1 MKKLQFIEL
10 ILTSFLFALII
21 ANLVEI
27 LKPELWLVSA
37 LISFIIWLLGGIR
50 YFKLKNK
57 MFENKL
63 TNFMN

>member
-1 MKKLQFIEL
+1 MKTLQFIEL

-37 LISFIIWLLGGIR
+37 LISFIIWSLGGFR
-50 YFKLKNK
+50 FFKLKN
-57 MFENKL
+57 ERLNSRH
-63 TNFMN
+63 NY

>member
-27 LKPELWLVSA
+27 LEPELWLVGA

-63 TNFMN
+63 TNFIN

>member
-27 LKPELWLVSA
+27 LEPELWLVSA
-37 LISFIIWLLGGIR
+37 LISFNIWLLGGIR